1 MENLGINI
9 ELSRDKL
16 ITEQAMKLLQD
27 YYCREKEPSPQYAFA
42 RAATCYSP
50 TKEFAQRI
58 YDYVSKGWFMF
69 AFDRK

>member
-27 YYCREKEPSPQYAFA
+27 YYCREKDPSPLYAFA

-50 TKEFAQRI
+50 TK
-58 YDYVSKGWFMF
+58 
-69 AFDRK
+69 